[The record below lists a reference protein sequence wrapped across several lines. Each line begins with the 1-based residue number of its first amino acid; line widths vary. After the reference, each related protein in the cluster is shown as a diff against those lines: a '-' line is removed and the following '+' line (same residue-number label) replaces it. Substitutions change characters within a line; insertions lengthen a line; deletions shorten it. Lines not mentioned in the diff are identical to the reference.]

1 MCEITRI
8 ATGTRGHARE
18 EPFFH
23 EVDKKKGDELVI
35 IIAQVEG
42 EMAGLPM
49 WMNSL
54 FGSSAVVVAILL
66 NIILSKEGA
75 PVKEMPEK

>member
-1 MCEITRI
+1 
-8 ATGTRGHARE
+8 
-18 EPFFH
+18 
-23 EVDKKKGDELVI
+23 VDKKKGDELVI

-42 EMAGLPM
+42 EMAGLPT

-54 FGSSAVVVAILL
+54 FGSSAVVVAAFVAIFL
-66 NIILSKEGA
+66 NIILPKEGA

>member
-1 MCEITRI
+1 M
-8 ATGTRGHARE
+8 
-18 EPFFH
+18 
-23 EVDKKKGDELVI
+23 I

-54 FGSSAVVVAILL
+54 FGSSAVVVAAFVAILL